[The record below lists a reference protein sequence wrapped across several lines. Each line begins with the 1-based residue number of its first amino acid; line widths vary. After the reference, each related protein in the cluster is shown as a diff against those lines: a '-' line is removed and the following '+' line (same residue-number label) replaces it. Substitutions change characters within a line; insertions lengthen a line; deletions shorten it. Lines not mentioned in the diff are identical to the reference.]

1 MGLLWVTLLHP
12 FQDGNGSIGVFLR
25 SLDVPGGELLGV
37 LAGGLATGRNPDGSG
52 HRNGVGG
59 VELAVGLVDV
69 DGDLEDGPQDLG
81 APVGVGNAP
90 RHHRVVDEGGN
101 QGFDEHRKVL
111 AAGSTRP
118 DADVERGHVGDG
130 SGHRLFLLSN
140 DPNWTES
147 PRGRLFRHL
156 LVA

>member
-1 MGLLWVTLLHP
+1 MAAIKAPVPFARGFEVGGPALPVAALQDLTQQRRAEAAGLPLRSRTEEEEVVVGLLWVTLLHP

-81 APVGVGNAP
+81 APVGV
-90 RHHRVVDEGGN
+90 
-101 QGFDEHRKVL
+101 
-111 AAGSTRP
+111 
-118 DADVERGHVGDG
+118 
-130 SGHRLFLLSN
+130 
-140 DPNWTES
+140 
-147 PRGRLFRHL
+147 
-156 LVA
+156 VA